1 MSKFKYEVKELEDS
15 YKEIT
20 LISRWSRLTYSDQFC
35 IALILG
41 TSRYNTITAK
51 KIKGNTIVKSCIV
64 DQYTAEDILKILD
77 KYK

>member
-1 MSKFKYEVKELEDS
+1 MSKFKYEVKELENG

-20 LISRWSRLTYSDQFC
+20 LVSRWSRLSYSEQFG
-35 IALILG
+35 IALILSSG
-41 TSRYNTITAK
+41 RHNTITSK
-51 KIKGNTIVKSCIV
+51 KSKGNTIVKSCIV